1 MTVLLGGMFSCLFN
15 AKWSTLNLLKG
26 KESGLG
32 LLVPSNVCY
41 MTLFGEEKK
50 NISAMAVE
58 ETAWNCC
65 EGPSLFYLY
74 WMQNFLC
81 PLTVSSQEY
90 QQKVA
95 FSLHNVSSVEWEG
108 S

>member
-1 MTVLLGGMFSCLFN
+1 
-15 AKWSTLNLLKG
+15 
-26 KESGLG
+26 
-32 LLVPSNVCY
+32 
-41 MTLFGEEKK
+41 
-50 NISAMAVE
+50 MAVE

>member
-1 MTVLLGGMFSCLFN
+1 MPKIRAGPLACALLRAGNGETGKHLLNGRHCHLTVLLGGMFSCLFN

-50 NISAMAVE
+50 IFQP
-58 ETAWNCC
+58 W
-65 EGPSLFYLY
+65 L
-74 WMQNFLC
+74 
-81 PLTVSSQEY
+81 
-90 QQKVA
+90 
-95 FSLHNVSSVEWEG
+95 
-108 S
+108 